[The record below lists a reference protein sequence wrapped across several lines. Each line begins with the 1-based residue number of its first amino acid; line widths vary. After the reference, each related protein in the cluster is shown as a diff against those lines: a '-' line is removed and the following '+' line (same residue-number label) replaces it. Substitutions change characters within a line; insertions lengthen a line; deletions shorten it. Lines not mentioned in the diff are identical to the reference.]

1 MGTINSW
8 CVPVVIRSLSKTNSA
23 TRVDEVHVVPANVF
37 RRVLTIVAAHAKLGL
52 TATLVREDDKIEDLN
67 FLIGPKLY
75 EANWMDLADRGHIAK
90 VECTEIWCPMTGD
103 FYHEYLSGKSG
114 KRRLLCVMNPY
125 KFMATEYL
133 IKWRESQGDKIMVFS
148 DNVFALSVGV
158 IWFLVGVSN

>member
-1 MGTINSW
+1 M
-8 CVPVVIRSLSKTNSA
+8 
-23 TRVDEVHVVPANVF
+23 HVVPANVF

-103 FYHEYLSGKSG
+103 FYHEYLRGKSG

-158 IWFLVGVSN
+158 FLAFSWRIKLTVAIKALCDCYEEAIPVRSNVS